1 VGFKSLI
8 GKERNGGA
16 LLPALAVSI
25 VLHALLLGSAPPRSE
40 ARAGSHALA
49 ATLRAAPAA
58 VVAQAAA
65 VGATAKVSPART
77 AAAPVARRT
86 APAQATVSPAPPTV
100 AGDGAG
106 NSPAQPAPQAVLAA
120 AASGGA
126 GLADAIDANGLR
138 SYRIGLAR
146 EARSHRS
153 YPPLARERG
162 WSGTAEIEV
171 DVPREGAPRQV
182 VLARSSGHDIL
193 DRAALAMMSR
203 AAAAA
208 ALPDSLRGQAFA
220 VRLPVV
226 FDLAE
231 AQRQ

>member
-1 VGFKSLI
+1 M
-8 GKERNGGA
+8 
-16 LLPALAVSI
+16 
-25 VLHALLLGSAPPRSE
+25 
-40 ARAGSHALA
+40 
-49 ATLRAAPAA
+49 
-58 VVAQAAA
+58 
-65 VGATAKVSPART
+65 
-77 AAAPVARRT
+77 
-86 APAQATVSPAPPTV
+86 
-100 AGDGAG
+100 
-106 NSPAQPAPQAVLAA
+106 
-120 AASGGA
+120 
-126 GLADAIDANGLR
+126 
-138 SYRIGLAR
+138 
-146 EARSHRS
+146 
-153 YPPLARERG
+153 
-162 WSGTAEIEV
+162 

>member
-1 VGFKSLI
+1 MGFQSPI
-8 GKERNGGA
+8 VKERSGGT
-16 LLPALAVSI
+16 LLPALAVSL
-25 VLHALLLGSAPPRSE
+25 VLHALLLGSAPPRPGAS
-40 ARAGSHALA
+40 AGNRALA

-58 VVAQAAA
+58 VVAHAAA
-65 VGATAKVSPART
+65 EAAAKVSPPGT
-77 AAAPVARRT
+77 AAVPVARRAAPAALT
-86 APAQATVSPAPPTV
+86 APPPSPAA
-100 AGDGAG
+100 AGDGA
-106 NSPAQPAPQAVLAA
+106 AAAPAPPAA
-120 AASGGA
+120 KAAPVPAPSGAA
-126 GLADAIDANGLR
+126 GPADGIDANGLR

-146 EARSHRS
+146 EASSHRS

-208 ALPDSLRGQAFA
+208 ALPDSLRGRAFA

-226 FDLAE
+226 FDLDE
-231 AQRQ
+231 APPP

>member
-1 VGFKSLI
+1 MGFQSLI
-8 GKERNGGA
+8 GNERNGGA

-25 VLHALLLGSAPPRSE
+25 VLHALLLGSAPPRPE

-65 VGATAKVSPART
+65 DATAKVSPART

-86 APAQATVSPAPPTV
+86 APAQATASPAAPAG

-106 NSPAQPAPQAVLAA
+106 NSPAPPAPQAVLAA

-126 GLADAIDANGLR
+126 GPVDAIDANGLR

-171 DVPREGAPRQV
+171 DVPREGTPRQV